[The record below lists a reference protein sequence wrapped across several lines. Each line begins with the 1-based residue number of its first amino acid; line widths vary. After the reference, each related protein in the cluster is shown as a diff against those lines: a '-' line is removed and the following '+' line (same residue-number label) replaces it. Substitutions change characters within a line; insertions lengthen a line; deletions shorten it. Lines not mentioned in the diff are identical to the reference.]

1 MQYGRKRKMV
11 YTDVLGRIE
20 REVIKEC
27 SPTLAGLKTGNLF
40 NYRYDNIS
48 DFRRELASVNRKLN
62 AKGVYVT
69 FLKRNEKSA
78 LLYVFRPDRL
88 EKDLSQPAVQ
98 NVLKAFGYTDYK
110 VGASIKHLKQ
120 RVEENT
126 CFPHEIGLFLS
137 YPVEDVIQFIR
148 QKGCNYK
155 CCGVW
160 KVYCDEAFSQKMFA
174 RYRKCTEVYLRVF
187 DRGRS
192 ISALTV

>member
-11 YTDVLGRIE
+11 CTDVLGRIE

-88 EKDLSQPAVQ
+88 EKDLSQPGVHLDIQIIKLEQASSIL
-98 NVLKAFGYTDYK
+98 NREWRRTHAFHMK
-110 VGASIKHLKQ
+110 
-120 RVEENT
+120 
-126 CFPHEIGLFLS
+126 
-137 YPVEDVIQFIR
+137 
-148 QKGCNYK
+148 
-155 CCGVW
+155 
-160 KVYCDEAFSQKMFA
+160 
-174 RYRKCTEVYLRVF
+174 
-187 DRGRS
+187 
-192 ISALTV
+192 

>member
-1 MQYGRKRKMV
+1 M
-11 YTDVLGRIE
+11 
-20 REVIKEC
+20 
-27 SPTLAGLKTGNLF
+27 
-40 NYRYDNIS
+40 
-48 DFRRELASVNRKLN
+48 
-62 AKGVYVT
+62 YVT

-98 NVLKAFGYTDYK
+98 NVLKTFGYTDYK

-120 RVEENT
+120 RVGENT

-160 KVYCDEAFSQKMFA
+160 KVYCDEAFCQKMFA

>member
-1 MQYGRKRKMV
+1 MV
-11 YTDVLGRIE
+11 CTDVLGRIE

-27 SPTLAGLKTGNLF
+27 SPTLAGLKTGSLF

-48 DFRRELASVNRKLN
+48 DFKKELASVNRELN

-110 VGASIKHLKQ
+110 VGAGIRHLKQ

-160 KVYCDEAFSQKMFA
+160 KVYCDEVFSRKVFA
-174 RYRKCTEVYLRVF
+174 RYRKCTEVY
-187 DRGRS
+187 
-192 ISALTV
+192 

>member
-1 MQYGRKRKMV
+1 MV
-11 YTDVLGRIE
+11 CTDVLGRIE

-48 DFRRELASVNRKLN
+48 DFRKELASVNRKLN

-98 NVLKAFGYTDYK
+98 NVLKVIFFLKLFGFFYTC
-110 VGASIKHLKQ
+110 IL
-120 RVEENT
+120 
-126 CFPHEIGLFLS
+126 
-137 YPVEDVIQFIR
+137 
-148 QKGCNYK
+148 
-155 CCGVW
+155 
-160 KVYCDEAFSQKMFA
+160 
-174 RYRKCTEVYLRVF
+174 
-187 DRGRS
+187 
-192 ISALTV
+192 

>member
-1 MQYGRKRKMV
+1 MV
-11 YTDVLGRIE
+11 CTDVLGRIE

-48 DFRRELASVNRKLN
+48 DFRKELVSVNRKLN

-69 FLKRNEKSA
+69 FLKRNYKSA
-78 LLYVFRPDRL
+78 LLYVFRPVRL
-88 EKDLSQPAVQ
+88 ENDLSQPAVQ

-110 VGASIKHLKQ
+110 VGASIRYLKQ
-120 RVEENT
+120 RVEEST

-137 YPVEDVIQFIR
+137 YPVGDVVQFIK

-155 CCGVW
+155 CCGIW
-160 KVYCDEAFSQKMFA
+160 KVYCDEALSKKMFE
-174 RYRKCTEVYLRVF
+174 RYRKCSEVYLKVF

>member
-1 MQYGRKRKMV
+1 MV
-11 YTDVLGRIE
+11 CTDVLGRIE

-120 RVEENT
+120 RVGE
-126 CFPHEIGLFLS
+126 LS
-137 YPVEDVIQFIR
+137 LIHI
-148 QKGCNYK
+148 
-155 CCGVW
+155 
-160 KVYCDEAFSQKMFA
+160 
-174 RYRKCTEVYLRVF
+174 
-187 DRGRS
+187 
-192 ISALTV
+192 

>member
-11 YTDVLGRIE
+11 CTDVLERIE
-20 REVIKEC
+20 WEVIKEC

-62 AKGVYVT
+62 IKGVYVT

-98 NVLKAFGYTDYK
+98 NVLKTFGYSDYK

-160 KVYCDEAFSQKMFA
+160 KVYCDEEFSQKMFA

>member
-11 YTDVLGRIE
+11 CTDVLGRIE

-48 DFRRELASVNRKLN
+48 DFRKELASVNRKLN

-69 FLKRNEKSA
+69 FLKQNEKSA

-98 NVLKAFGYTDYK
+98 NVLKTFGYTDYK

-160 KVYCDEAFSQKMFA
+160 KVYCDEALSQKMFA
-174 RYRKCTEVYLRVF
+174 RTENAQKF
-187 DRGRS
+187 
-192 ISALTV
+192 I

>member
-1 MQYGRKRKMV
+1 MQYGRERKMV
-11 YTDVLGRIE
+11 CTDVLGRIE

-40 NYRYDNIS
+40 NYKYNDIS
-48 DFRRELASVNRKLN
+48 DFKKELASVNRKLN

-88 EKDLSQPAVQ
+88 EKDLSQPAVR
-98 NVLKAFGYTDYK
+98 NVLKTFGYTDYK
-110 VGASIKHLKQ
+110 VGTSIRHLKQ

-160 KVYCDEAFSQKMFA
+160 TETGNSSSVQDGQVGVGIQPEDVCTLQKMH
-174 RYRKCTEVYLRVF
+174 
-187 DRGRS
+187 RS
-192 ISALTV
+192 IFKSL

>member
-1 MQYGRKRKMV
+1 M
-11 YTDVLGRIE
+11 
-20 REVIKEC
+20 
-27 SPTLAGLKTGNLF
+27 
-40 NYRYDNIS
+40 
-48 DFRRELASVNRKLN
+48 
-62 AKGVYVT
+62 
-69 FLKRNEKSA
+69 
-78 LLYVFRPDRL
+78 FRPDRL
-88 EKDLSQPAVQ
+88 EKDLSQPSVQ
-98 NVLKAFGYTDYK
+98 NVLKTFGYTDYK

-120 RVEENT
+120 RVGENT

>member
-1 MQYGRKRKMV
+1 MV
-11 YTDVLGRIE
+11 CTEVLGKIE

-40 NYRYDNIS
+40 NYRYDS
-48 DFRRELASVNRKLN
+48 LADFKAELAGVNRKLN
-62 AKGVYVT
+62 DKGVYVT

-88 EKDLSQPAVQ
+88 ANDISQPEVQ
-98 NVLKAFGYTDYK
+98 DVLKDFGYDEYT
-110 VGASIKHLKQ
+110 VGACLKHLKE
-120 RVEENT
+120 RVGEST

-137 YPVEDVIQFIR
+137 YPVGDVVQFIK

-155 CCGVW
+155 CCGIW
-160 KVYCDEAFSQKMFA
+160 KVYCDEAFSKKMFA
-174 RYRKCTEVYLRVF
+174 RYRKCSEVYLKVF

>member
-1 MQYGRKRKMV
+1 MV
-11 YTDVLGRIE
+11 CTDVSGRIE
-20 REVIKEC
+20 REIIKEC

-40 NYRYDNIS
+40 NYKYKDIAQ
-48 DFRRELASVNRKLN
+48 FRKELADINRKLN
-62 AKGVYVT
+62 LKGVYVT

-88 EKDLSQPAVQ
+88 ENDLSQPEAQ

-110 VGASIKHLKQ
+110 VGACIKHLKQ
-120 RVEENT
+120 RVEESA

-137 YPVEDVIQFIR
+137 YPVGDVIQFIK

-155 CCGVW
+155 CCGIW
-160 KVYCDEAFSQKMFA
+160 KVYCDEVFSQKMFA

>member
-11 YTDVLGRIE
+11 CTDVLGRIE

-88 EKDLSQPAVQ
+88 EKDLSQPSVQ
-98 NVLKAFGYTDYK
+98 NVLKTFGYTDYK

-120 RVEENT
+120 RVGENT

-137 YPVEDVIQFIR
+137 CLLYTSLERI
-148 QKGCNYK
+148 
-155 CCGVW
+155 
-160 KVYCDEAFSQKMFA
+160 
-174 RYRKCTEVYLRVF
+174 
-187 DRGRS
+187 
-192 ISALTV
+192 

>member
-11 YTDVLGRIE
+11 CTDVLGRIE

-88 EKDLSQPAVQ
+88 EKDLSQPSVQ
-98 NVLKAFGYTDYK
+98 NVLKTLDIQIIKLEQASSILNREWGRTHAFHMK
-110 VGASIKHLKQ
+110 
-120 RVEENT
+120 
-126 CFPHEIGLFLS
+126 
-137 YPVEDVIQFIR
+137 
-148 QKGCNYK
+148 
-155 CCGVW
+155 
-160 KVYCDEAFSQKMFA
+160 
-174 RYRKCTEVYLRVF
+174 
-187 DRGRS
+187 
-192 ISALTV
+192 

>member
-1 MQYGRKRKMV
+1 MV
-11 YTDVLGRIE
+11 CTDVLGKIE

-48 DFRRELASVNRKLN
+48 DFRKELASVNRKLN

-98 NVLKAFGYTDYK
+98 NVLKTFGYTDYK
-110 VGASIKHLKQ
+110 VGASILNREWGRTH
-120 RVEENT
+120 
-126 CFPHEIGLFLS
+126 
-137 YPVEDVIQFIR
+137 
-148 QKGCNYK
+148 
-155 CCGVW
+155 
-160 KVYCDEAFSQKMFA
+160 AFHMK
-174 RYRKCTEVYLRVF
+174 
-187 DRGRS
+187 
-192 ISALTV
+192 

>member
-1 MQYGRKRKMV
+1 MSEELFVSQ
-11 YTDVLGRIE
+11 
-20 REVIKEC
+20 
-27 SPTLAGLKTGNLF
+27 SAPTLAGIKTGNLF
-40 NYRYDNIS
+40 TAE
-48 DFRRELASVNRKLN
+48 FVNHEIAMDEIRQLN
-62 AKGVYVT
+62 VSLTPKGVRVIPLRESKNRMLIYVYRPNCLQVDFT
-69 FLKRNEKSA
+69 NEDLLEMLRNLKYPVSNPERCIVCLA
-78 LLYVFRPDRL
+78 QRL
-88 EKDLSQPAVQ
+88 RECEV
-98 NVLKAFGYTDYK
+98 
-110 VGASIKHLKQ
+110 
-120 RVEENT
+120 
-126 CFPHEIGLFLS
+126 FPHEIGLFLS

>member
-1 MQYGRKRKMV
+1 M
-11 YTDVLGRIE
+11 
-20 REVIKEC
+20 
-27 SPTLAGLKTGNLF
+27 KT
-40 NYRYDNIS
+40 
-48 DFRRELASVNRKLN
+48 
-62 AKGVYVT
+62 
-69 FLKRNEKSA
+69 
-78 LLYVFRPDRL
+78 
-88 EKDLSQPAVQ
+88 
-98 NVLKAFGYTDYK
+98 FGYTDYK

-120 RVEENT
+120 RVGENT

-160 KVYCDEAFSQKMFA
+160 KVYCDEAFCQKMFA

>member
-1 MQYGRKRKMV
+1 MV
-11 YTDVLGRIE
+11 CTDVLGRIE

-48 DFRRELASVNRKLN
+48 DFRKELASVNRKLN

-98 NVLKAFGYTDYK
+98 NVLKTFGYTDYK
-110 VGASIKHLKQ
+110 VGASIKPLKQ
-120 RVEENT
+120 
-126 CFPHEIGLFLS
+126 
-137 YPVEDVIQFIR
+137 VEDVIQFIR

>member
-11 YTDVLGRIE
+11 CTDVLGRIE

-48 DFRRELASVNRKLN
+48 DFRKELASVNRKLN

-88 EKDLSQPAVQ
+88 EKDLSQIIKWEQASSIL
-98 NVLKAFGYTDYK
+98 NREWRRTHAFHMK
-110 VGASIKHLKQ
+110 
-120 RVEENT
+120 
-126 CFPHEIGLFLS
+126 
-137 YPVEDVIQFIR
+137 
-148 QKGCNYK
+148 
-155 CCGVW
+155 
-160 KVYCDEAFSQKMFA
+160 
-174 RYRKCTEVYLRVF
+174 
-187 DRGRS
+187 
-192 ISALTV
+192 

>member
-1 MQYGRKRKMV
+1 MKLAEETLCTKRCILRLNILLHMEYQRLSIPV
-11 YTDVLGRIE
+11 SYTHL
-20 REVIKEC
+20 
-27 SPTLAGLKTGNLF
+27 
-40 NYRYDNIS
+40 
-48 DFRRELASVNRKLN
+48 
-62 AKGVYVT
+62 VT

-98 NVLKAFGYTDYK
+98 NVLKTFGYTDYK

-120 RVEENT
+120 RVGENT

-160 KVYCDEAFSQKMFA
+160 KVYCDEAFCQKMFCLLYTS
-174 RYRKCTEVYLRVF
+174 RCV
-187 DRGRS
+187 
-192 ISALTV
+192 